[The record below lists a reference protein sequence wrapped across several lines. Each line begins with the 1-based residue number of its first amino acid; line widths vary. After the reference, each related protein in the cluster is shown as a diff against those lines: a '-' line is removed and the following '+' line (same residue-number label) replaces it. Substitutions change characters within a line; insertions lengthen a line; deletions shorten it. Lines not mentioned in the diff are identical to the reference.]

1 MSEKSAPSSPIFYD
15 PRGRRWRHVR
25 RTYLALGITI
35 TAVAAIFIAS
45 VLANPLL
52 PTLNLRPLQNLPRTS
67 DLKPQP
73 RQTMPT
79 TQEAKAR
86 KAQADLQKEL
96 ARTKVVPGRHAALQP
111 VAPPPASTPLPA
123 PAGFGSKQLSI
134 GFYIDWDESSF
145 SSLERNLNKMDWV
158 MPQWAHLVAPAKP
171 GDRPLADDLTDADSD
186 MEHDQALMALN
197 LIRQNRPQLSIIPI
211 VQNLDNEKWESGL
224 LAKMVADEPSRQN
237 LIGAL
242 STFIEQNRFAG
253 ICIDFEEAL
262 PESQPNLLKF
272 MQELHAAFQARRWIV
287 VQSVPFDD
295 EAWKYKEYEAATD
308 YLLLMAYDEHYA
320 SKESGS
326 IASQGWYESLLSKR
340 MAELNP
346 AKTIIALGNYGYNW
360 EEGKTAREVSFQEAV
375 IDARDSEAK
384 IEFDPQ
390 ARNPHYEYEEE
401 DGSNHVVWFLDGV
414 TAFNQMRAASGYHP
428 AGFAL
433 WRLGSEDPSIWSVFG
448 SDQKNPSPDS
458 LKRMAYGYEVDF
470 EGTGELLKVQASP
483 HEGERGLNVDPN
495 TGFISSETYDNAKI
509 PTSYV
514 IERTGDHPGS
524 IALTFDDGPDPD
536 WTPRILDILKQENVP
551 ATFFVMGKNGQAYP
565 DLLRRMVN
573 EGHEIGNHTF
583 THPNLGEIPGR
594 VTDLELNATQRL
606 IESITGRSTVLFR
619 PPYFGDAE
627 ADRPEEVEPAIRAKN
642 LGYIIVGLRIDPGD
656 WKPGVTPDE
665 IVQRTLDRAQDT
677 NPETRGQ
684 VVLLHDS
691 GGDREATIEALPRL
705 IHELRA
711 KGFTF
716 VPVSALGGWTRDQV
730 MPPLS
735 GSETLYT
742 RTDTVAFMVL
752 STAGWL
758 LQWAFIIGIVL
769 GMARLALIGALAF
782 AQWLRSRRR
791 EREHAGEAYEPF
803 VSIIVPAYNEE
814 FVIEATIRS
823 LLNSDYDNFEIIVV
837 DDGSKDRTSE
847 VVREHFGAEPLV
859 RLFTE
864 PNAGKATALN
874 LGLRHAKGDIIVAL
888 DADTQFPADTIRA
901 LARRFVDPTMGAVAG
916 NAKVGNR
923 INIVTRWQALEYI
936 TSQNMDRRAFA
947 SLNCITVVPGA
958 VGAWRKQLIE
968 ECGGFSERTLAEDQD
983 LTLQI
988 RKRGYRIGYEEK
1000 AIGWTEAPQTLRM
1013 LAKQRFRWAY
1023 GTLQCLWKHRD
1034 ALFRPKYG
1042 ALGFVAMPNVWIFQI
1057 LFPLISPVMDLLLIY
1072 TCLSALVDRIQQPSA
1087 YSFTNL
1093 RQILFYYALFLAVDW
1108 SAACFA
1114 FALERKERWRLLWWL
1129 FLQRFCYRQVMYYV
1143 MAKSVQTA
1151 IRGAVVGWG
1160 KLERKAT
1167 VEAQP

>member
-1 MSEKSAPSSPIFYD
+1 VPLKDSPGSPVFYD

-25 RTYLALGITI
+25 RTYLALGITA
-35 TAVAAIFIAS
+35 TAVTAIFIAS

-52 PTLNLRPLQNLPRTS
+52 PTLNLRPMQNLPRPT

-73 RQTMPT
+73 RAVLLNAR
-79 TQEAKAR
+79 EAKA
-86 KAQADLQKEL
+86 KKEQAELQKAYL
-96 ARTKVVPGRHAALQP
+96 QTPRVPGRHPELMQ
-111 VAPPPASTPLPA
+111 VAPPTNTPFPA
-123 PAGFGSKQLSI
+123 PASFGAKQLSI
-134 GFYIDWDESSF
+134 GFYIDWDESSY
-145 SSLERNLNKMDWV
+145 SSLERNLDRLDWV
-158 MPQWAHLVAPAKP
+158 MPQWAHIVTPAKP
-171 GDRPLADDLTDADSD
+171 GDRPIADDLTNADSEA
-186 MEHDQALMALN
+186 EHDQALKALN
-197 LIRQNRPQLSIIPI
+197 LIRQKRPQLPIIPI
-211 VQNLDNEKWESGL
+211 IQNLSDEKWEKDV
-224 LAKMVADEPSRQN
+224 LAKAVADENSRQA
-237 LIGAL
+237 LITTL
-242 STFIEQNRFAG
+242 SEFVEQNKFAG
-253 ICIDFEEAL
+253 ICVDFEEPLA
-262 PESQPNLLKF
+262 ETQPNILRF
-272 MQELHAAFQARRWIV
+272 MQELYAAFKPHGWIV

-295 EAWKYKEYEAATD
+295 TQWKYRDYAAATD
-308 YLLLMAYDEHYA
+308 YLMLMAYDEHYA
-320 SKESGS
+320 GKDFGS
-326 IASQGWYESLLSKR
+326 IASQGWYENLLSKR
-340 MAELNP
+340 MNELDP

-360 EEGKTAREVSFQEAV
+360 QEGQTANEVSFQQAM
-375 IDARDSEAK
+375 IDARDSSAQ
-384 IEFDPQ
+384 IEFDS
-390 ARNPHYEYEEE
+390 ATSNPHYEYEEE
-401 DGSNHVVWFLDGV
+401 DGSHHIVWFLDGP

-448 SDQKNPSPDS
+448 ANTPNPSPDA
-458 LKRMAYGYEVDF
+458 LRRMTYGYDVDF
-470 EGTGELLKVQASP
+470 EGTGELLKVLDRP
-483 HEGERGLNVDPN
+483 HDGERGITVDPK
-495 TGFISSETYDNAKI
+495 TGFITAEAYDNSKI

-514 IERTGDHPGS
+514 IERTGDHPGL
-524 IALTFDDGPDPD
+524 IALTFDDGPDPK

-565 DLLRRMVN
+565 DLLRREVN

-594 VTDLELNATQRL
+594 IIDLELNATQRL

-627 ADRPEEVEPAIRAKN
+627 ADSPEEAESAFRARN
-642 LGYIIVGLRIDPGD
+642 LGYVMVGLRIDPGD
-656 WKPGVTPDE
+656 WKLGANPDE
-665 IVQRTLDRAQDT
+665 IVQKTMERAQDT

-684 VVLLHDS
+684 VILLHDS
-691 GGDREATIEALPRL
+691 GGDREATIAALPTL
-705 IHELRA
+705 IHNLRA
-711 KGFTF
+711 KGFKF
-716 VPVSALGGWTRDQV
+716 VPVSTLGGWTRDQV

-742 RTDTVAFMVL
+742 RTDTVAFLVL

-758 LQWAFIIGIVL
+758 LQWAFLIGIVL
-769 GMARLALIGALAF
+769 GLGRLLVIGALAF
-782 AQWLRSRRR
+782 AQWARSRRR
-791 EREHAGEAYEPF
+791 EREHAGEKYEPF
-803 VSIIVPAYNEE
+803 VSVIVPAYNEE

-823 LLNSDYDNFEIIVV
+823 LLNSDYENFEIIVV
-837 DDGSKDRTSE
+837 DDGSQDRTSE
-847 VVREHFGAEPLV
+847 VVREQFGDEPLV

-864 PNAGKATALN
+864 KNAGKAAALN
-874 LGLRHAKGDIIVAL
+874 FGFHYAKGEVVVAL
-888 DADTQFPADTIRA
+888 DADTQFPAQTIRA
-901 LARRFVDPTMGAVAG
+901 LARRFVDPKIGAVAG

-923 INIVTRWQALEYI
+923 MNIVTRWQALEYI

-958 VGAWRKQLIE
+958 VGAWRRELIE
-968 ECGGFSERTLAEDQD
+968 ECGGFSDETLAEDQD

-988 RKRGYRIGYEEK
+988 RKRGYRIGYEET

-1013 LAKQRFRWAY
+1013 LARQRFRWAY

-1034 ALFRPKYG
+1034 AFFRPKYG
-1042 ALGFVAMPNVWIFQI
+1042 ALGFVAIPNVWIFQI
-1057 LFPLISPVMDLLLIY
+1057 IFPLISPAMDLLLIY
-1072 TCLSALVDRIQQPSA
+1072 TCLAALVDRIQQPSA
-1087 YSFTNL
+1087 YTFTNL

-1143 MAKSVQTA
+1143 MIKSVSTA

>member
-1 MSEKSAPSSPIFYD
+1 
-15 PRGRRWRHVR
+15 VR

-35 TAVAAIFIAS
+35 TSVAAIFIAS

-52 PTLNLRPLQNLPRTS
+52 PTLNLRSLQNLPRTS
-67 DLKPQP
+67 DIKPQP
-73 RQTMPT
+73 RQVMPT
-79 TQEAKAR
+79 AREAKAK
-86 KAQADLQKEL
+86 KAQAELQKEL
-96 ARTKVVPGRHAALQP
+96 SRTRIVPGRHAALLP
-111 VAPPPASTPLPA
+111 VAPAPSNTPLPA
-123 PAGFGSKQLSI
+123 PASFGSKQLSI
-134 GFYIDWDESSF
+134 GFYIDWDESSY
-145 SSLERNLNKMDWV
+145 SSLERNLNKMDWLI
-158 MPQWAHLVAPAKP
+158 PQWAHLVAPAKP
-171 GDRPLADDLTDADSD
+171 GDRPIVDDLTDADSD
-186 MEHDQALMALN
+186 MEHDQALKALN
-197 LIRQNRPQLSIIPI
+197 LIRQSRPQLSIIPI

-237 LIGAL
+237 LISAL
-242 STFIEQNRFAG
+242 SAFVEQNKFAG

-272 MQELHAAFQARRWIV
+272 MQELHAAFQPRGWLV

-295 EAWKYKEYEAATD
+295 EAWKYKDYAAATD
-308 YLLLMAYDEHYA
+308 YLVLMAYDEHYA

-340 MAELNP
+340 MNELNP

-360 EEGKTAREVSFQEAV
+360 QEGETAREVSFQEAV
-375 IDARDSEAK
+375 IDAHDSEAQ

-390 ARNPHYEYEEE
+390 TRNPHYEYDED
-401 DGSNHVVWFLDGV
+401 DGSHHVVWFLDGV

-433 WRLGSEDPSIWSVFG
+433 WRLGSEDPSLWSVFG
-448 SDQKNPSPDS
+448 SDQRNPSAGS
-458 LKRMAYGYEVDF
+458 LKQPSAESLKQMAYGYEVDF

-483 HEGERGLNVDPN
+483 HEGERGIGVDAN
-495 TGFISSETYDNAKI
+495 TGFISSESYDNNKI

-514 IERTGDHPGS
+514 IERTGDHPGW

-536 WTPRILDILKQENVP
+536 WTPRILDILKRENVP
-551 ATFFVMGKNGQAYP
+551 ATFFVIGKNGQAYP

-573 EGHEIGNHTF
+573 EGHEVGNHTF
-583 THPNLGEIPGR
+583 THPNLGEIPGKI
-594 VTDLELNATQRL
+594 TDLELNATQRL

-642 LGYIIVGLRIDPGD
+642 LGYIMVGLRIDPGD

-665 IVQRTLDRAQDT
+665 IVQRTVDRAQDN
-677 NPETRGQ
+677 NPETRGN

-711 KGFTF
+711 KGYTF

-758 LQWAFIIGIVL
+758 MQWAFIIGIVL
-769 GMARLALIGALAF
+769 GMARLAVIGALAF
-782 AQWLRSRRR
+782 AQWLRSRKR
-791 EREHAGEAYEPF
+791 EREHSGEAYEPF

-823 LLNSDYDNFEIIVV
+823 LLNSDYDNVEIIVV
-837 DDGSKDRTSE
+837 DDGSKDRTSD
-847 VVREHFGAEPLV
+847 VVREQFGDEPLI
-859 RLFTE
+859 RLFTV
-864 PNAGKATALN
+864 PNAGKAAALN
-874 LGLRHAKGDIIVAL
+874 IGLRHAKGDIIVAL

-958 VGAWRKQLIE
+958 VGAWRRELIE
-968 ECGGFSERTLAEDQD
+968 ECGGFSEHTLAEDQD

-1000 AIGWTEAPQTLRM
+1000 AIGWTEAPQNLRM

-1057 LFPLISPVMDLLLIY
+1057 IFPLISPVMDLLLIY

>member
-1 MSEKSAPSSPIFYD
+1 M
-15 PRGRRWRHVR
+15 R

-35 TAVAAIFIAS
+35 TSVAAIFIAS

-52 PTLNLRPLQNLPRTS
+52 PTLNLRSLQNLPRTS
-67 DLKPQP
+67 DIKPQP
-73 RQTMPT
+73 RQVMPT
-79 TQEAKAR
+79 AREAKAK
-86 KAQADLQKEL
+86 KAQAELQKEL
-96 ARTKVVPGRHAALQP
+96 SRTKIVPGRHAALLP
-111 VAPPPASTPLPA
+111 VAPAPSNTPLPA
-123 PAGFGSKQLSI
+123 PASFGSKQLSI
-134 GFYIDWDESSF
+134 GFYIDWDESSY
-145 SSLERNLNKMDWV
+145 SSLERNLNKMDWLI
-158 MPQWAHLVAPAKP
+158 PQWAHLVAPAKP
-171 GDRPLADDLTDADSD
+171 GDRPIVDDLTDADSD
-186 MEHDQALMALN
+186 MEHDQALKALN
-197 LIRQNRPQLSIIPI
+197 LIRQSRPQLSIIPI

-237 LIGAL
+237 LISAL
-242 STFIEQNRFAG
+242 SAFVEQNKFAG

-272 MQELHAAFQARRWIV
+272 MQELHAAFQPRGWLV

-295 EAWKYKEYEAATD
+295 EAWKYKDYAAATD
-308 YLLLMAYDEHYA
+308 YLVLMAYDEHYA

-340 MAELNP
+340 MNELNP

-360 EEGKTAREVSFQEAV
+360 QEGETAREVSFQEAV
-375 IDARDSEAK
+375 IDAHDSEAQ

-390 ARNPHYEYEEE
+390 TRNPHYEYDED
-401 DGSNHVVWFLDGV
+401 DGSHHVVWFLDGV

-433 WRLGSEDPSIWSVFG
+433 WRLGSEDPSLWSVFG
-448 SDQKNPSPDS
+448 SDQRNPSAGS
-458 LKRMAYGYEVDF
+458 LKQPSAESLKQMAYGYEVDF

-483 HEGERGLNVDPN
+483 HEGERGIGVDAN
-495 TGFISSETYDNAKI
+495 TGFISSESYDNNKI

-514 IERTGDHPGS
+514 IERTGDHPGW

-536 WTPRILDILKQENVP
+536 WTPRILDILKRENVP
-551 ATFFVMGKNGQAYP
+551 ATFFVIGKNGQAYP

-573 EGHEIGNHTF
+573 EGHEVGNHTF
-583 THPNLGEIPGR
+583 THPNLGEIPGKI
-594 VTDLELNATQRL
+594 TDLELNATQRL

-642 LGYIIVGLRIDPGD
+642 LGYIMVGLRIDPGD

-665 IVQRTLDRAQDT
+665 IVQRTVDRAQDN
-677 NPETRGQ
+677 NPETRGN

-711 KGFTF
+711 KGYTF

-758 LQWAFIIGIVL
+758 MQWAFIIGIVL
-769 GMARLALIGALAF
+769 GMARLAVIGALAF
-782 AQWLRSRRR
+782 AQWLRSRKR
-791 EREHAGEAYEPF
+791 EREHSGEAYEPF

-823 LLNSDYDNFEIIVV
+823 LLNSDYDNVEIIVV
-837 DDGSKDRTSE
+837 DDGSKDRTSD
-847 VVREHFGAEPLV
+847 VVREQFGDEPLI
-859 RLFTE
+859 RLFTV
-864 PNAGKATALN
+864 PNAGKAAALN
-874 LGLRHAKGDIIVAL
+874 IGLRHAKGDIIVAL

-958 VGAWRKQLIE
+958 VGAWRRELIE
-968 ECGGFSERTLAEDQD
+968 ECGGFSEHTLAEDQD

-1000 AIGWTEAPQTLRM
+1000 AIGWTEAPQNLRM

-1057 LFPLISPVMDLLLIY
+1057 IFPLISPVMDLLLIY